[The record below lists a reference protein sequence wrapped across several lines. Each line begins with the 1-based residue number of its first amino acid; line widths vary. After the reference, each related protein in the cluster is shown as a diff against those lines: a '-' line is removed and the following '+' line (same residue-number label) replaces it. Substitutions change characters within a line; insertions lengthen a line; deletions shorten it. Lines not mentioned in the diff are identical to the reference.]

1 MWVHP
6 LLHVL
11 LFEMSWSYYVR
22 ALGPPSQVKEGFD
35 DVVDIRTIPR
45 NFKSAFEENMFFS
58 YMEP

>member
-1 MWVHP
+1 
-6 LLHVL
+6 
-11 LFEMSWSYYVR
+11 MSWSYYVR
-22 ALGPPSQVKEGFD
+22 ALGPPSQVKEGFE